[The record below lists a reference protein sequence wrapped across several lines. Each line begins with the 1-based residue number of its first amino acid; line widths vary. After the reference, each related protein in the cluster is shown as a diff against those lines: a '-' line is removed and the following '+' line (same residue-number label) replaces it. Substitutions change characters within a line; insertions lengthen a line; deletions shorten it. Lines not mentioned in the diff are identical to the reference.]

1 METKRVPIKAVLYQY
16 GVGLIVGIGGMAAGG
31 WLAWAAVA
39 IGPLVRGEYCC
50 NVTRSEIS
58 TMVSLMDF
66 GNILSPI
73 PAAYCMDIFGRKP
86 TLYSTA
92 FMYIFASV
100 AVIAANNVWYLYAAR
115 LSVGMAKGVAFAVVP
130 IYLAEIASPQIRGAL
145 SAMFIGLLNIG
156 LVYDYVLDI
165 FLSFTG
171 VNIANAILPV
181 LFGIFFYF
189 VPESPYYLAM
199 KEKEKRTI
207 KSLSKYRQ
215 VKKDNEALLMEANFV
230 TETVAT
236 DMEQK
241 GRFIDLVTT
250 ASMRRAMLIITALSL
265 LQRSCGLSPTVAY
278 SMVTLP
284 ETGGGFSRA
293 TYMVIYSS
301 VSVVA
306 NYLPSA
312 LVETWGRKKL
322 LMASAASCS
331 AVQGIAG
338 LFYYFRTHHY
348 DVSSWLWVPY
358 ACLVAVSFTYSI
370 GIGFV
375 PSTLVGELFPTNIK
389 CHAGS
394 ISAIFLATT
403 SFVLNRIFLEV
414 SDRWGVEW
422 MYFYFATSG
431 AVCVIFSHFY
441 VFETKGKTFM
451 EIQNIL
457 KRETGEYVKEDEIK
471 TETGK

>member
-1 METKRVPIKAVLYQY
+1 MTAGCWLSWPAPAIKL
-16 GVGLIVGIGGMAAGG
+16 L
-31 WLAWAAVA
+31 LK
-39 IGPLVRGEYCC
+39 GEYCC

-73 PAAYCMDIFGRKP
+73 PAAYCMDIFGRKS

-92 FMYIFASV
+92 FMYLFAS
-100 AVIAANNVWYLYAAR
+100 AATFAATNVWYLYAAR

-156 LVYDYVLDI
+156 LVYDYVLGML
-165 FLSFTG
+165 LSFNG
-171 VNIANAILPV
+171 LNVANAILPL

-199 KEKEKRTI
+199 KTKEKRTI

-215 VKKDNEALLMEANFV
+215 VKKDNEALLTEANFV
-230 TETVAT
+230 AETVAT
-236 DMEQK
+236 DMEQR

-250 ASMRRAMLIITALSL
+250 APMRRAILIITALSL
-265 LQRSCGLSPTVAY
+265 FQRSCGTSPTVAY
-278 SMVTLP
+278 SLVTLP
-284 ETGGGFSRA
+284 KNGGGFSRE
-293 TYMVIYSS
+293 TYMVIFSII
-301 VSVVA
+301 SVVA
-306 NYLPSA
+306 TYLPSA
-312 LVETWGRKKL
+312 LVDTWGRKKL
-322 LMASAASCS
+322 LMVSSAAC
-331 AVQGIAG
+331 ATVNGIAG
-338 LFYYFRTHHY
+338 VFYYFQTNHY

-358 ACLVAVSFTYSI
+358 ACVLSLGFSYSI

-394 ISAIFLATT
+394 ISAIFLACT
-403 SFVLNRIFLEV
+403 SFVLNRLFLEV
-414 SDRWGVEW
+414 SDRWGIEY
-422 MYFYFATSG
+422 MYFYFSASSV
-431 AVCVIFSHFY
+431 VCVIFSHFF
-441 VFETKGKTFM
+441 VFETKGKTFV

-457 KRETGEYVKEDEIK
+457 KTKTGEYIPEK
-471 TETGK
+471 